1 MKKVM
6 ILGSTGSVGTKAL
19 DVAEHL
25 GYEITAISANTNI
38 KLLEKQIEKSH
49 PALVACTDDTA
60 ARELKFGLNNKT
72 EFFTGASGLQEMI
85 READFDIC
93 INAIV
98 GMAGTGPSIE
108 VIKRGK
114 TLALANKE
122 CIVTAGEILFDLA
135 EETGSEI
142 ISVDSEHSAIFQ
154 CLQDKIPNKPSRIIL
169 TASGGP
175 FFGKTAKELE
185 NVTAKK
191 ALRHPNWSMGAKI
204 TIDSATLM
212 NKGLEIMEAVR
223 LFGVPEGKTE
233 VIIHRESIIH
243 SMVEFEDFSI
253 LAQLSVPDMKIPIQ
267 YALTY
272 PKRYPSSSKKLDLT
286 KIGKLSFFRPDEK
299 TFKSMRLCRDALK
312 EGGTAPTILNAAN
325 EVAVEMFL
333 KGKIGFLKIADIV
346 EEALNKTVTLFNPT
360 IEDIIQTDNDIRQK
374 LLI

>member
-98 GMAGTGPSIE
+98 GMAGTVPSIE

-191 ALRHPNWSMGAKI
+191 
-204 TIDSATLM
+204 SA
-212 NKGLEIMEAVR
+212 A
-223 LFGVPEGKTE
+223 
-233 VIIHRESIIH
+233 
-243 SMVEFEDFSI
+243 
-253 LAQLSVPDMKIPIQ
+253 
-267 YALTY
+267 
-272 PKRYPSSSKKLDLT
+272 PS
-286 KIGKLSFFRPDEK
+286 
-299 TFKSMRLCRDALK
+299 
-312 EGGTAPTILNAAN
+312 
-325 EVAVEMFL
+325 
-333 KGKIGFLKIADIV
+333 
-346 EEALNKTVTLFNPT
+346 
-360 IEDIIQTDNDIRQK
+360 
-374 LLI
+374 